1 MAEVQRDL
9 SIVIPLYNEEESLP
23 ELCAW
28 ITRVVEKN
36 QLSAEILF
44 IDDGSTDG
52 SWSVIQSL
60 ASTNSSI
67 KAIQFQ

>member
-1 MAEVQRDL
+1 MAEVQTDL

-28 ITRVVEKN
+28 ITRVVEEN

-44 IDDGSTDG
+44 IDDGSADG

-60 ASTNSSI
+60 AGTNSAV

>member
-28 ITRVVEKN
+28 ITRVVEK
-36 QLSAEILF
+36 
-44 IDDGSTDG
+44 
-52 SWSVIQSL
+52 
-60 ASTNSSI
+60 TNFPL
-67 KAIQFQ
+67 KFYL